1 MLLAQDKKKK
11 CMSSRWELTDENYSS
26 WSKIFFLCSTL
37 GTSLNLSRVFIYL
50 YFFVVTKDAWS
61 NGISVDTII
70 KRRLQFNCNTTKRDV
85 SHVNI
90 VNGQCRS
97 QSPSN
102 STFFRYVTVYGL
114 RFSSRIRIFFLS
126 TLTTFWRSFFLYS
139 DWLSSYFIPNRNE
152 IKNGASREHCGVTR
166 RCIQQLSLLQYLSIT
181 VFKYNDVEI

>member
-114 RFSSRIRIFFLS
+114 RFSSRIRIFFCPRS
-126 TLTTFWRSFFLYS
+126 RHFEEASFFILTGYQAT
-139 DWLSSYFIPNRNE
+139 SSLIVMKLKMAHQEN
-152 IKNGASREHCGVTR
+152 IVASRDVVFSNSPSYS
-166 RCIQQLSLLQYLSIT
+166 IYL
-181 VFKYNDVEI
+181 